1 MTCRYLLYD
10 TPYERIYMKYNG
22 TSIDA
27 TSRPTEKY
35 DVEFA
40 FILDREANDEMANAV
55 YQITV
60 EAVSAV
66 NAIQQAQEIVFAEK
80 GSQFA
85 HFLSHE
91 ENTNEMT
98 AEEIAHES
106 EHIMKGWLLDDPT
119 GIQVFKQND
128 RELLHGITEEHVME
142 SMRNVANDAEDFLK
156 EQES

>member
-1 MTCRYLLYD
+1 
-10 TPYERIYMKYNG
+10 
-22 TSIDA
+22 
-27 TSRPTEKY
+27 
-35 DVEFA
+35 
-40 FILDREANDEMANAV
+40 
-55 YQITV
+55 
-60 EAVSAV
+60 
-66 NAIQQAQEIVFAEK
+66 
-80 GSQFA
+80 
-85 HFLSHE
+85 
-91 ENTNEMT
+91 MT

>member
-1 MTCRYLLYD
+1 
-10 TPYERIYMKYNG
+10 MKYNG

-27 TSRPTEKY
+27 TNRPTEKY

-80 GSQFA
+80 GSTFA
-85 HFLSHE
+85 HFLNHKAE
-91 ENTNEMT
+91 TDEMT
-98 AEEIAHES
+98 AEQIAHES

-119 GIQVFKQND
+119 GIQVFKVND
-128 RELLHGITEEHVME
+128 RELLHGITEENVME
-142 SMRNVANDAEDFLK
+142 SMRNVANDAEEFLK

>member
-1 MTCRYLLYD
+1 
-10 TPYERIYMKYNG
+10 MKYNG

-27 TSRPTEKY
+27 SNRPTEKY

-80 GSQFA
+80 GSTFA
-85 HFLSHE
+85 HFLNHKAE
-91 ENTNEMT
+91 TDEMT
-98 AEEIAHES
+98 AEQIAHES

-119 GIQVFKQND
+119 GIQVFKVND
-128 RELLHGITEEHVME
+128 RELLHGITEENVME
-142 SMRNVANDAEDFLK
+142 SMRNVANDAEEFLK

>member
-1 MTCRYLLYD
+1 
-10 TPYERIYMKYNG
+10 MKYNG

-27 TSRPTEKY
+27 TNRPTEKY

-40 FILDREANDEMANAV
+40 FILDRKANDESANSV
-55 YQITV
+55 YKITV

-66 NAIQQAQEIVFAEK
+66 NAIQMAQEIVFAEK
-80 GSQFA
+80 ASTFA
-85 HFLSHE
+85 HFLINKAE
-91 ENTNEMT
+91 TDEMT
-98 AEEIAHES
+98 AEQIAHES

-128 RELLHGITEEHVME
+128 RELLHGITEENVME
-142 SMRNVANDAEDFLK
+142 SMRNVANDAEEFLK

>member
-1 MTCRYLLYD
+1 
-10 TPYERIYMKYNG
+10 MKYNG

-27 TSRPTEKY
+27 TNRPTEKY

-80 GSQFA
+80 GSTFA
-85 HFLSHE
+85 HFLNHKAE
-91 ENTNEMT
+91 TDEMT

-119 GIQVFKQND
+119 GIQVFKVND
-128 RELLHGITEEHVME
+128 RELLHGITEENVME

-156 EQES
+156 EQER